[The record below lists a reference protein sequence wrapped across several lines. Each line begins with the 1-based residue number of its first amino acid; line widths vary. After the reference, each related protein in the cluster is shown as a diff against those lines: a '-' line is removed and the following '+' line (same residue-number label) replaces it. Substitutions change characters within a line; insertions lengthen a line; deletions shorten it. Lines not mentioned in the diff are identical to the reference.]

1 MYEKQ
6 FQWQLQTNTFF
17 HEKITK
23 KKGQSFSKN
32 IPQAL
37 GEVMATWSLW

>member
-6 FQWQLQTNTFF
+6 FNDNYKQTHFF
-17 HEKITK
+17 IRKSQ

-37 GEVMATWSLW
+37 GEVMAT